1 MQRNILFLFFI
12 CNLVINTDY
21 WWLFRPLLCCWR
33 YGTGCFM
40 LKNTGTTVRRERN
53 TELQSHHF
61 SCRLNSLLFSPQP
74 VISDH
79 GLLTTVAYKLGKD
92 DPACYALEVGFA
104 LHCSVLPE
112 QTCWHAEA
120 PPRVPYLWIP
130 SNLFARLV
138 VTIESCPPTI
148 LGRFVSAVVALSDWL
163 NMQQRAAWFW
173 PAQSFF
179 FSSSQGS
186 VAIAGAVVRWLRDNL
201 GIIKSSAEI
210 GSLFIMS
217 KLFSNHAVIMQISLK
232 DFFCPHCLR
241 DTGSNSW
248 NVLRLLLCSGFLW
261 TLRPLLGAKC
271 KRVKQLSKH
280 VTHSCCRDN
289 GHETSPGSDYKWWKW
304 SRLQNYLWPHPVHQQ
319 EPLGL
324 CRPRGRLLPDQR
336 GEDHLPL
343 RWGDRWRKHRQN
355 SGILGINVVNI
366 VKTAEYIQMSM

>member
-1 MQRNILFLFFI
+1 MVVPSFVVLLKVRDWLLHAQEHGNHGKKGKEHRTAVPQFFLAFE
-12 CNLVINTDY
+12 LTPVLTPAGDLRPRPADY
-21 WWLFRPLLCCWR
+21 SCLQ
-33 YGTGCFM
+33 TGE
-40 LKNTGTTVRRERN
+40 RRSGVLR
-53 TELQSHHF
+53 TRGAQ
-61 SCRLNSLLFSPQP
+61 
-74 VISDH
+74 
-79 GLLTTVAYKLGKD
+79 
-92 DPACYALEVGFA
+92 

-120 PPRVPYLWIP
+120 PPRVPHLWIP

-138 VTIESCPPTI
+138 VTIESSPPTI
-148 LGRFVSAVVALSDWL
+148 LGRFISAVVALSDWL
-163 NMQQRAAWFW
+163 NMQQHAAWFW

-248 NVLRLLLCSGFLW
+248 NVLWLLLCSCFLW

-280 VTHSCCRDN
+280 VTHSCGRDN
-289 GHETSPGSDYKWWKW
+289 GHGTSPGSVYKWWKW

-343 RWGDRWRKHRQN
+343 CWGDRWRKHWQN
-355 SGILGINVVNI
+355 SGILGIHVVNI